1 MMSSWFDPSLTLIW
15 PQKSWTSPFY
25 GSMNVPSLKTLLL
38 SCNLSL
44 LTHHPPI
51 KKCIAIIKKKKKKKW
66 IHSIT
71 VLHTIWTH
79 LNLQIYK
86 HVSDFKPK
94 LRIDMGELD
103 FDVVHA
109 KQRSW
114 VSSILK
120 ELWKQTIKKIGTV
133 HGVFNDKICCTS
145 FGLKSKMY

>member
-1 MMSSWFDPSLTLIW
+1 MVRPQFDLNLTSKIL
-15 PQKSWTSPFY
+15 
-25 GSMNVPSLKTLLL
+25 
-38 SCNLSL
+38 NLSL
-44 LTHHPPI
+44 LRFNECSEFENLASKLQSLSFNPSSSNKKVHCHHL
-51 KKCIAIIKKKKKKKW
+51 KKKKKW